1 MDTTPRIELWLTAL
15 HASSERLAKTVDG
28 LSDDALS
35 VPSFAIGWSIAQVL
49 SHLGSGA
56 EIITI
61 LLRRGIDGNTAGPS
75 TQDTQPVWQG

>member
-15 HASSERLAKTVDG
+15 HASSAKTVDG
-28 LSDDALS
+28 LPDDALS
-35 VPSFAIGWSIAQVL
+35 VPSFAIGWNIAQVL

-56 EIITI
+56 EISTI

-75 TQDTQPVWQG
+75 AQDT